1 MVRFKD
7 GKPIALHLSAHADGH
22 SFPWSIVEKMGD
34 RPVGYVA
41 KGSRELRSLSCC
53 VGGC

>member
-22 SFPWSIVEKMGD
+22 SFPWAIVEKMGD

-41 KGSRELRSLSCC
+41 KGSREL
-53 VGGC
+53 